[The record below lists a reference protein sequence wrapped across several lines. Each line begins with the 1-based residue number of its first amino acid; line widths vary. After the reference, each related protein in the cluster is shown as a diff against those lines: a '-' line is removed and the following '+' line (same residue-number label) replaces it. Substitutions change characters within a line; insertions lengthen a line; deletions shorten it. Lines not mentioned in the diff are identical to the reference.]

1 MPVAEAMMKG
11 KPVLIA
17 CLTTL
22 ICAFAAGG
30 AAGRDVDAAA
40 AVASSPAAAF
50 WSAVRDQLQ
59 GRYYPGPTT
68 DVAEIVRGA
77 EAALAERCRVSG
89 AACPE
94 QTGVEVAQKAIA
106 DLGDRHTR
114 LSRPAPDAVAR
125 RGPMAQAS
133 ALGWIVRAGR
143 TPGALYVAWVSPD
156 GPAALAGVRRFDR
169 LIVAEDETA
178 AGLTARSTPLKLGLA
193 RDVAVVE
200 VELTPGPA
208 RIALPRLDWAGRYA
222 VLQFPS
228 GAGDGV
234 AQHAHDLV
242 RRAREEGAQ
251 GLVLDL
257 RDNPGGGVQ
266 CAAMAAAFM
275 DYQVVMT
282 ERAGGRRTITVDEGG
297 VRVEE
302 AGEVEDL
309 RLERPVRWGGPL
321 AILVNEGTGSCAE
334 AVAIQASLAGR
345 AHIVGEP
352 SVGVGNNVIQPVDL
366 PGGWRLLM
374 TVAYGSRPN
383 GEALPSRPPLDVEV
397 ADDPLS
403 IADSGRD
410 KALDAALEWLRRA
423 RSPSVAQP

>member
-1 MPVAEAMMKG
+1 MPVVEAMMKR
-11 KPVLIA
+11 KPVAIT

-22 ICAFAAGG
+22 VCAFAAGG
-30 AAGRDVDAAA
+30 AVGRDVDAAA
-40 AVASSPAAAF
+40 AVASSPAAVF
-50 WSAVRDQLQ
+50 WGAVRDQLQ

-68 DVAEIVRGA
+68 DVIAIIRDAETV
-77 EAALAERCRVSG
+77 LAERCRASG

-94 QTGVEVAQKAIA
+94 QAGVEVAQKAIA

-114 LSRPAPDAVAR
+114 LSRPAPDAPAR
-125 RGPMAQAS
+125 RGPTAQAS
-133 ALGWIVRAGR
+133 ALGWIVRGGR
-143 TPGALYVAWVSPD
+143 TPGDLYVAWVSPD

-169 LIVAEDETA
+169 LIVAEGETA
-178 AGLTARSTPLKLGLA
+178 AGLTARSTPLKLGLG
-193 RDVAVVE
+193 RKGAVIE

-208 RIALPRLDWAGRYA
+208 RIALPRLDWKGRYA
-222 VLQFPS
+222 ILQFPG
-228 GAGDGV
+228 GAGEGV

-302 AGEVEDL
+302 AGEIEEL
-309 RLERPVRWGGPL
+309 RLERPARWGAPL
-321 AILVNEGTGSCAE
+321 AILVNQGTGSCAE

-345 AHIVGEP
+345 AHIFGEP

-403 IADSGRD
+403 IADSGHD

-423 RSPSVAQP
+423 R

>member
-1 MPVAEAMMKG
+1 MARM

-22 ICAFAAGG
+22 ACVPAASSAVAGDMDAAGM
-30 AAGRDVDAAA
+30 VS
-40 AVASSPAAAF
+40 SSPAAAF
-50 WSAVRDQLQ
+50 WGAVRDQLQ

-68 DVAEIVRGA
+68 DVTAIVRDA
-77 EAALAERCRVSG
+77 EAALTERCRASG

-94 QTGVEVAQKAIA
+94 EAGVEVAQKAIA

-125 RGPMAQAS
+125 RGPAAQAS
-133 ALGWIVRAGR
+133 ALGWIVRGGQIS
-143 TPGALYVAWVSPD
+143 GALYVAWVSPD

-169 LIVAEDETA
+169 LMGVEGETA
-178 AGLTARSTPLKLGLA
+178 ASLNARNAPLKVGLA
-193 RDVAVVE
+193 REGAVIE

-208 RIALPRLDWAGRYA
+208 RIALPRLDWEGRYA

-228 GAGDGV
+228 GAGEGV

-242 RRAREEGAQ
+242 RRASEQGAQ

-282 ERAGGRRTITVDEGG
+282 ERAGGRRTITVDESG

-302 AGEVEDL
+302 AGEVEEL
-309 RLERPVRWGGPL
+309 RLERPVRWDGPL

-345 AHIVGEP
+345 AHIFGEP

-397 ADDPLS
+397 VDDPLS
-403 IADSGRD
+403 IADSGHD
-410 KALDAALEWLRRA
+410 KALDAALERLQRA
-423 RSPSVAQP
+423 RLPSIAQP